1 MGRWH
6 PTPAYTASAALHV
19 AAAAGVVAAPALW
32 PWALGAIVADHA
44 LLTVA
49 GLLPRSTLL
58 GPNVRR
64 LPDAA
69 AARGEIALT
78 IDDGPQPEVTPQ
90 VLDLLDAAGARAS
103 FFVVGAE
110 ARRHPALLR
119 EIVARGHAVENHS
132 MHHLHHF
139 AALGPKR
146 MRAEIVDAQH
156 CLADLAGRAPTF
168 FRPTAGLR
176 SPLLEPILASLDLHL
191 ASWTRRA
198 YDTRRG
204 DATVVHDVLA
214 DNLAGGD
221 ILLLHD
227 GNAARTASGR
237 PVILDT
243 LPRLLDTLAQRQLH
257 SVTLASVIPPRS

>member
-1 MGRWH
+1 MGRWR
-6 PTPAYTASAALHV
+6 PSPAYTASAALHV
-19 AAAAGVVAAPALW
+19 TAAAGVAAAPSLW
-32 PWALGAIVADHA
+32 PLALGAVVADHA
-44 LLTVA
+44 LLTAA

-90 VLDLLDAAGARAS
+90 VLDLLDAAGAHAS

-110 ARRHPALLR
+110 ARRHPALVR
-119 EIVARGHAVENHS
+119 EIAARGHAVENHS
-132 MHHLHHF
+132 MHHLRRF
-139 AALGPKR
+139 AALGATR

-156 CLADLAGRAPTF
+156 CLADLAGRAPSF

-198 YDTRRG
+198 YDTRRD
-204 DATVVHDVLA
+204 DATAVHDALA
-214 DNLAGGD
+214 KDLAGGD
-221 ILLLHD
+221 VLLLHD
-227 GNAARTASGR
+227 GNAARTADGR
-237 PVILDT
+237 PVILAA
-243 LPRLLDTLAQRQLH
+243 LPRLLDTMARSRLR

>member
-1 MGRWH
+1 MSRWH

-19 AAAAGVVAAPALW
+19 AAAAGVVVAPSLW
-32 PWALGAIVADHA
+32 PWALAAVVADHA
-44 LLTVA
+44 LLTAA

-78 IDDGPQPEVTPQ
+78 IDDGPEPSVTPQ

-110 ARRHPALLR
+110 ARRHPALVR

-132 MHHLHHF
+132 MHHLRRF
-139 AALGPKR
+139 AALGPRR

-176 SPLLEPILASLDLHL
+176 SPLLEPILAALDLHL

-204 DATVVHDVLA
+204 DAAVVHGALTR
-214 DNLAGGD
+214 NLAGGD
-221 ILLLHD
+221 VLLLHD
-227 GNAARTASGR
+227 GNAARTAAGR
-237 PVILDT
+237 PVILEA
-243 LPRLLDTLAQRQLH
+243 LPRLLATMKARQLR
-257 SVTLASVIPPRS
+257 SVTLASQIPPRT

>member
-1 MGRWH
+1 MGRWQ
-6 PTPAYTASAALHV
+6 PTPTYTASAALHV

-32 PWALGAIVADHA
+32 PWALAALVADHA
-44 LLTVA
+44 LLTAA

-64 LPDAA
+64 LPADA

-119 EIVARGHAVENHS
+119 AIVARGHAVENHS
-132 MHHLHHF
+132 MHHLRRF

-156 CLADLAGRAPTF
+156 CLADLTGRAPTF

-176 SPLLEPILASLDLHL
+176 SPLLEPILASLNLHL

-204 DATVVHDVLA
+204 DAAKVHAVLA
-214 DNLAGGD
+214 DGLAGGD
-221 ILLLHD
+221 VLLLHD
-227 GNAARTASGR
+227 GNAARTAAGR
-237 PVILDT
+237 PVILDA
-243 LPRLLDTLAQRQLH
+243 LPRLLASMAQRQLR
-257 SVTLASVIPPRS
+257 SVTLASVIPPRT